1 MTNISAPPKGRGPI
15 VPAGSGTPLGE
26 LSYCKI
32 FQRIF
37 LQPSFNFFN
46 SSHFSHSLTHSLLT
60 LSFLVPAMV
69 QKYKDDDE
77 VIRGLHS
84 IVFSTVG
91 TKGQRKKYLKLFHGF
106 DESRTAADIEA
117 KFTQSRKKW
126 TLNLLKEACDL
137 LGLEKSGSRTDIC
150 KYLAEYLVSPSET
163 KSESDVPATKVNNH
177 SFSRSIYFALHLF
190 LIHSHNHSNLL

>member
-1 MTNISAPPKGRGPI
+1 
-15 VPAGSGTPLGE
+15 
-26 LSYCKI
+26 
-32 FQRIF
+32 
-37 LQPSFNFFN
+37 
-46 SSHFSHSLTHSLLT
+46 
-60 LSFLVPAMV
+60 MV

-91 TKGQRKKYLKLFHGF
+91 TKGQRKKSLKLFNGF
-106 DESRTAADIEA
+106 DSSRTAADIEA

-150 KYLAEYLVSPSET
+150 KQLAEYLVSPTET
-163 KSESDVPATKVNNH
+163 KSESDVPATKVFYHNVKSNNYYN
-177 SFSRSIYFALHLF
+177 FYNFI
-190 LIHSHNHSNLL
+190 II